1 MPAST
6 QGQVPRGSGSHTQAD
21 GGMLTGA
28 SGCSTLRDG
37 AAGGRASQEGGRQA
51 TLREK

>member
-6 QGQVPRGSGSHTQAD
+6 QDQVPRASGSHTEAH
-21 GGMLTGA
+21 GGTLTGA

-37 AAGGRASQEGGRQA
+37 AAGGRASQEGGR
-51 TLREK
+51 